1 MRARRHT
8 PSQSSY
14 GQMFRRAYKEIQ
26 SKLYVYVRSA
36 TEVSTEEFSAYGEQ
50 CRQWAAEQGITVP
63 DPERVA

>member
-1 MRARRHT
+1 MRARRRT
-8 PSQSSY
+8 PSKSSY
-14 GQMFRRAYKEIQ
+14 GQMFHRAYKAIQ
-26 SKLYVYVRSA
+26 GELYVYVHSA